1 MVKNLVQQALK
12 GCDAMKTVDR
22 EGTGGFTLI
31 ELLVVLAIISTL
43 LTLAVPR
50 YFSSVQRSKEVVMKE
65 NLWIMRDALDKYFSD
80 VGRYP
85 DQLQD
90 LATKKYLRA
99 IPIDP
104 LTETSTTWR
113 VIPPDDPEKGGV
125 YDVKS
130 GAEGTATGGSSY
142 SEW

>member
-1 MVKNLVQQALK
+1 MRLCNRQ
-12 GCDAMKTVDR
+12 DAQ
-22 EGTGGFTLI
+22 GFTLI

-50 YFSSVQRSKEVVMKE
+50 YFSSVQRSKEVVMRE
-65 NLWIMRDALDKYFSD
+65 NLWIMRDALDKHFGD

-99 IPIDP
+99 VPIDP

-130 GAEGTATGGSSY
+130 GAVGTATGGGSY
-142 SEW
+142 SDW

>member
-1 MVKNLVQQALK
+1 
-12 GCDAMKTVDR
+12 MKLVDR

-65 NLWIMRDALDKYFSD
+65 NLWVMRDALDKYFSD
-80 VGRYP
+80 LGRYP

-99 IPIDP
+99 VPIDP

-130 GAEGTATGGSSY
+130 GAEGTATGGMAY

>member
-1 MVKNLVQQALK
+1 MVK
-12 GCDAMKTVDR
+12 GDATRPFDR
-22 EGTGGFTLI
+22 EGAHGFTLI

-50 YFSSVQRSKEVVMKE
+50 YFSSLQKSKEVVMKE
-65 NLWIMRDALDKYFSD
+65 NLWIMRDALDKYYGD
-80 VGRYP
+80 VGKYP

-90 LATKKYLRA
+90 LATKRYLRA

-104 LTETSTTWR
+104 LTETSTTWL

-130 GAEGTATGGSSY
+130 GAEGTATGGSPY
-142 SEW
+142 SDW

>member
-1 MVKNLVQQALK
+1 MER
-12 GCDAMKTVDR
+12 DAMKPVDR
-22 EGTGGFTLI
+22 EGTEGFTLI

-80 VGRYP
+80 VGKYP

-99 IPIDP
+99 VPIDP

-130 GAEGTATGGSSY
+130 GAEGTTTGGEAY
-142 SEW
+142 SDW

>member
-1 MVKNLVQQALK
+1 MER
-12 GCDAMKTVDR
+12 DAMKPVDR
-22 EGTGGFTLI
+22 EGTEGFTLI

-99 IPIDP
+99 VPIDP

-130 GAEGTATGGSSY
+130 GAEGTATGGGSY

>member
-1 MVKNLVQQALK
+1 
-12 GCDAMKTVDR
+12 
-22 EGTGGFTLI
+22 
-31 ELLVVLAIISTL
+31 
-43 LTLAVPR
+43 
-50 YFSSVQRSKEVVMKE
+50 
-65 NLWIMRDALDKYFSD
+65 
-80 VGRYP
+80 
-85 DQLQD
+85 

-99 IPIDP
+99 VPIDP

-130 GAEGTATGGSSY
+130 GAEGTATGGGSY

>member
-1 MVKNLVQQALK
+1 
-12 GCDAMKTVDR
+12 MKPVDR
-22 EGTGGFTLI
+22 EGAQGFTLI
-31 ELLVVLAIISTL
+31 ELLVVLAIVSTL

-50 YFSSVQRSKEVVMKE
+50 YFSSLQKSKEVVMRE
-65 NLWIMRDALDKYFSD
+65 NLWIMRDALDKHFSD

-99 IPIDP
+99 VPIDP

-130 GAEGTATGGSSY
+130 GAEGIATGGMAY

>member
-1 MVKNLVQQALK
+1 MRLCNRQ
-12 GCDAMKTVDR
+12 DAR
-22 EGTGGFTLI
+22 GFTLI
-31 ELLVVLAIISTL
+31 ELLVVLAIVSTL

-50 YFSSVQRSKEVVMKE
+50 YFSSLQKSKEVVMRE
-65 NLWIMRDALDKYFSD
+65 NLWIMRDALDKYFGD

-99 IPIDP
+99 VPIDP

-130 GAEGTATGGSSY
+130 GAEGTATGGMAY

>member
-1 MVKNLVQQALK
+1 
-12 GCDAMKTVDR
+12 MKPVDR
-22 EGTGGFTLI
+22 KGTEGFTLI
-31 ELLVVLAIISTL
+31 ELLVVLAIVSTL

-65 NLWIMRDALDKYFSD
+65 NLWIMRDALDKYFGDS
-80 VGRYP
+80 GRYP

-104 LTETSTTWR
+104 LTETAASWR

-130 GAEGTATGGSSY
+130 GAEGTDTGGSSY

>member
-1 MVKNLVQQALK
+1 M
-12 GCDAMKTVDR
+12 GRDAMKPVDR
-22 EGTGGFTLI
+22 KGTGGFTLI

-65 NLWIMRDALDKYFSD
+65 NLWVMRDALDKYFSD
-80 VGRYP
+80 LGRYP

-130 GAEGTATGGSSY
+130 GAEGTASGGGDY
-142 SEW
+142 SDW

>member
-1 MVKNLVQQALK
+1 MRLCNRQ
-12 GCDAMKTVDR
+12 DAR
-22 EGTGGFTLI
+22 GFTLI
-31 ELLVVLAIISTL
+31 ELLVVLAIVSTL

-50 YFSSVQRSKEVVMKE
+50 YFSSLQKSKEVVMRE
-65 NLWIMRDALDKYFSD
+65 NLWIMRDALDKYFGD

-99 IPIDP
+99 VPIDP

-113 VIPPDDPEKGGV
+113 VVPPDDPEKGGV

-130 GAEGTATGGSSY
+130 GAEGTATGGMAY

>member
-1 MVKNLVQQALK
+1 M
-12 GCDAMKTVDR
+12 GRDAMKPVDR
-22 EGTGGFTLI
+22 TGTEGFTLI

-65 NLWIMRDALDKYFSD
+65 NLWIMRDALDKYFGD

-99 IPIDP
+99 VPIDP
-104 LTETSTTWR
+104 ITETSTTWR

-130 GAEGTATGGSSY
+130 GAEGTATGGGSY
-142 SEW
+142 SDW

>member
-1 MVKNLVQQALK
+1 
-12 GCDAMKTVDR
+12 MKPVDR
-22 EGTGGFTLI
+22 KGTEGFTLI

-104 LTETSTTWR
+104 LTETSESWR

-130 GAEGTATGGSSY
+130 GAEGTATGGDSY
-142 SEW
+142 RDW

>member
-1 MVKNLVQQALK
+1 MGRDVMKPVDGK
-12 GCDAMKTVDR
+12 GT
-22 EGTGGFTLI
+22 EGFTLI

-65 NLWIMRDALDKYFSD
+65 NLWVMRDALDKYFSD

-130 GAEGTATGGSSY
+130 GAEGTATGGGAY

>member
-1 MVKNLVQQALK
+1 MRLCNRQ
-12 GCDAMKTVDR
+12 DAR
-22 EGTGGFTLI
+22 GFTLI
-31 ELLVVLAIISTL
+31 ELLVVLAIVSTL

-50 YFSSVQRSKEVVMKE
+50 YFSSLQKSKEVVMRG

-99 IPIDP
+99 IPVDP
-104 LTETSTTWR
+104 LTETTTTWR

-130 GAEGTATGGSSY
+130 GAEGTATGGMAY

>member
-1 MVKNLVQQALK
+1 
-12 GCDAMKTVDR
+12 MKPVDR
-22 EGTGGFTLI
+22 KGTEGFTLI

-104 LTETSTTWR
+104 LTETATTWR

-130 GAEGTATGGSSY
+130 GAEGTPTGGGAY

>member
-1 MVKNLVQQALK
+1 MRLCNRQ
-12 GCDAMKTVDR
+12 DAR
-22 EGTGGFTLI
+22 GFTLI
-31 ELLVVLAIISTL
+31 ELLVVLAIVSTL

-50 YFSSVQRSKEVVMKE
+50 YFSSLQKSKEVVMRE
-65 NLWIMRDALDKYFSD
+65 NLWIMRDALDKYFGD

-99 IPIDP
+99 VPIDP

-130 GAEGTATGGSSY
+130 GAEGTATGGEAY
-142 SEW
+142 SDW

>member
-1 MVKNLVQQALK
+1 MRPF
-12 GCDAMKTVDR
+12 DR
-22 EGTGGFTLI
+22 QGEQGFTLI

-50 YFSSVQRSKEVVMKE
+50 YFSSLQKSKEVVMKE
-65 NLWIMRDALDKYFSD
+65 NLWIMRDALDKYYGD
-80 VGRYP
+80 VGKYP
-85 DQLQD
+85 DQLED

-104 LTETSTTWR
+104 ITDTSTTWR

-130 GAEGTATGGSSY
+130 GAEGTATGGSLY

>member
-1 MVKNLVQQALK
+1 M
-12 GCDAMKTVDR
+12 GRDAMKPVDR
-22 EGTGGFTLI
+22 KGTEGFTLI

-104 LTETSTTWR
+104 ITETSESWR

-130 GAEGTATGGSSY
+130 GAEGTATGGGSY
-142 SEW
+142 RDW

>member
-1 MVKNLVQQALK
+1 MRLYNRQ
-12 GCDAMKTVDR
+12 DAR
-22 EGTGGFTLI
+22 GFTLI

-50 YFSSVQRSKEVVMKE
+50 YFSSVQRSKEVVMRE
-65 NLWIMRDALDKYFSD
+65 NLWIMRDALDKYFGD

-99 IPIDP
+99 VPIDP
-104 LTETSTTWR
+104 ITETSTTWR

-130 GAEGTATGGSSY
+130 GAEGTATGGMAY
-142 SEW
+142 SDW

>member
-1 MVKNLVQQALK
+1 M
-12 GCDAMKTVDR
+12 GRDAMKPVDR
-22 EGTGGFTLI
+22 NGTEGFTLI

-50 YFSSVQRSKEVVMKE
+50 YFSSLQKSKEVVMKE
-65 NLWIMRDALDKYFSD
+65 NLWIMRDALDKYFGD

-99 IPIDP
+99 VPIDP

-130 GAEGTATGGSSY
+130 GAEGTATGGMAY

>member
-1 MVKNLVQQALK
+1 MRLCNRQ
-12 GCDAMKTVDR
+12 DAR
-22 EGTGGFTLI
+22 GFTLI

-50 YFSSVQRSKEVVMKE
+50 YFSSLQKSKEVVMRE
-65 NLWIMRDALDKYFSD
+65 NLWIMRDALDKHFGD

-99 IPIDP
+99 VPIDP

-130 GAEGTATGGSSY
+130 GAEGTATGGMAY

>member
-1 MVKNLVQQALK
+1 MRPF
-12 GCDAMKTVDR
+12 DR
-22 EGTGGFTLI
+22 EGAHGFTLI

-50 YFSSVQRSKEVVMKE
+50 YFSSLQKSKEVVMKE
-65 NLWIMRDALDKYFSD
+65 NLWIMRDALDKYYGD
-80 VGRYP
+80 VGKYP

-90 LATKKYLRA
+90 LATKRYLRA

-104 LTETSTTWR
+104 LTETSTTWL

-130 GAEGTATGGSSY
+130 GAEGTATGGSPY
-142 SEW
+142 SDW

>member
-1 MVKNLVQQALK
+1 MRP
-12 GCDAMKTVDR
+12 VDG
-22 EGTGGFTLI
+22 EGAQGFTLI

-65 NLWIMRDALDKYFSD
+65 NLWLMRDALDKYFSD
-80 VGRYP
+80 IGKYP

-104 LTETSTTWR
+104 LTDTATTWR

-130 GAEGTATGGSSY
+130 GAEGAATGGSPY
-142 SEW
+142 SDW

>member
-1 MVKNLVQQALK
+1 MRLCNRQ
-12 GCDAMKTVDR
+12 DAR
-22 EGTGGFTLI
+22 GFTLI
-31 ELLVVLAIISTL
+31 ELLVVLAIVSTL

-50 YFSSVQRSKEVVMKE
+50 YFSSLQKSKEVVMRE

-99 IPIDP
+99 VPIDP

-130 GAEGTATGGSSY
+130 GAEGTATGGMAY

>member
-1 MVKNLVQQALK
+1 M
-12 GCDAMKTVDR
+12 GRDAMKPVDR
-22 EGTGGFTLI
+22 EGAQGFTLI
-31 ELLVVLAIISTL
+31 ELLVVLAIVSTL

-50 YFSSVQRSKEVVMKE
+50 YFSSLQKSKEVVMRE
-65 NLWIMRDALDKYFSD
+65 NLWIMRDALDKHFSD

-99 IPIDP
+99 VPIDP

-130 GAEGTATGGSSY
+130 GAEGTATGGGSY

>member
-1 MVKNLVQQALK
+1 MER
-12 GCDAMKTVDR
+12 DAMKPIDR
-22 EGTGGFTLI
+22 EGTEGFTLI

-99 IPIDP
+99 VPIDP

-130 GAEGTATGGSSY
+130 GAEGTATGGGSY

>member
-1 MVKNLVQQALK
+1 MRLCNRQ
-12 GCDAMKTVDR
+12 DAQ
-22 EGTGGFTLI
+22 GFTLI
-31 ELLVVLAIISTL
+31 ELLVVLAIVSTL

-50 YFSSVQRSKEVVMKE
+50 YFSSLQKSKEVVMRE
-65 NLWIMRDALDKYFSD
+65 NLWIMRDALDKHFGD

-99 IPIDP
+99 VPIDP

-130 GAEGTATGGSSY
+130 GAEGTATGGMAY

>member
-1 MVKNLVQQALK
+1 M
-12 GCDAMKTVDR
+12 GRDAMKPVDR
-22 EGTGGFTLI
+22 NGTEGFTLI

-65 NLWIMRDALDKYFSD
+65 NLWVMRDALDKYFSD

-90 LATKKYLRA
+90 LAIKKYLRA

-104 LTETSTTWR
+104 ITETTTTWR

-130 GAEGTATGGSSY
+130 GAEGTATGGGSY
-142 SEW
+142 SDW